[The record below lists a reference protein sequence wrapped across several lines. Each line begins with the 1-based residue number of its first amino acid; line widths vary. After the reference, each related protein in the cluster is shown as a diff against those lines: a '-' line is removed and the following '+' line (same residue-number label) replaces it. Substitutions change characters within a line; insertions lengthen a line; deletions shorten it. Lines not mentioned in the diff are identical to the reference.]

1 MLLAGQKNLLSQYKL
16 MLVGGLAVI
25 IAFPAWA
32 NEKQG
37 MPDLAQIEQTCLP
50 TSTSNLM
57 VWFGKHGYPKLI
69 QNGDSTEDGYI
80 HTVHRVMADTDARFD
95 WGTRMETIT
104 VGIDKYIK
112 EAGYTG
118 DVEYRGL
125 EGKKPFSQEWLRD
138 NNDPNKGFILLLA
151 YIRVQYY
158 PGNAIFSRA
167 LNVGHA
173 VTLVNAEPDMILIH
187 DPAHEED
194 ETGRKIITPQ
204 PIPQGTLQEVGG
216 GQPVSGL
223 LLLSGSL
230 LEAPLDSEVMLT
242 GAVCVTMHPPGD
254 PKTPSLTPPAAAS
267 SALVA
272 AGNTGGT
279 PSSTPSPAT
288 PGNANT
294 SWWVWLFNLVFS
306 K

>member
-1 MLLAGQKNLLSQYKL
+1 MVSRWKILSWQGILLGLSLAG
-16 MLVGGLAVI
+16 LV
-25 IAFPAWA
+25 AFPAWA
-32 NEKQG
+32 DEKQG

-50 TSTSNLM
+50 TSTTNLII
-57 VWFGKHGYPKLI
+57 WFGKHGYPKLI
-69 QNGDSTEDGYI
+69 QNGDSADDGYI

-125 EGKKPFSQEWLRD
+125 EGKKPFSQDWLKEND
-138 NNDPNKGFILLLA
+138 DPNKGFILLLA

-158 PGNAIFSRA
+158 PGNAVFSRA

-187 DPAHEED
+187 DPAHEDD

-204 PIPQGTLQEVGG
+204 SIPQGTLQDVGTS
-216 GQPVSGL
+216 QPVSGL

-230 LEAPLDSEVMLT
+230 LGAPPDSEVMLT
-242 GAVCVTMHPPGD
+242 GAVCVTMHPPED
-254 PKTPSLTPPAAAS
+254 PKTSPSTTPSTTPNALIAGGNTSGSPASSPSSPAAPGSAS
-267 SALVA
+267 
-272 AGNTGGT
+272 TG
-279 PSSTPSPAT
+279 
-288 PGNANT
+288 
-294 SWWVWLFNLVFS
+294 WWMWLFDILF
-306 K
+306 KK

>member
-1 MLLAGQKNLLSQYKL
+1 MFVWKKKSFATYILLGLC
-16 MLVGGLAVI
+16 LAVF

-32 NEKQG
+32 DEKQG
-37 MPDLAQIEQTCLP
+37 MPDLSQIEQTCLP
-50 TSTSNLM
+50 TSTANLI

-69 QNGDSTEDGYI
+69 QKDDNKDDGYI
-80 HTVHRVMADTDARFD
+80 HTVHRIMADTDARFD
-95 WGTRMETIT
+95 LGTHMEMIAS
-104 VGIDKYIK
+104 GIDKYIK

-125 EGKKPFSQEWLRD
+125 EGKKPFSQDWLQEND
-138 NNDPNKGFILLLA
+138 DPNKGFILLLA

-158 PGNAIFSRA
+158 PGNVIFNRA

-187 DPAHEED
+187 DPAHEND

-204 PIPQGTLQEVGG
+204 AIPQGTLQDVGTSE
-216 GQPVSGL
+216 PVNGL
-223 LLLSGSL
+223 LLLKGDL
-230 LEAPLDSEVMLT
+230 LGAPPDSEVMLT

-254 PKTPSLTPPAAAS
+254 SKAPTTTPAAS

-272 AGNTGGT
+272 VGGNTSG
-279 PSSTPSPAT
+279 SPASSPSAPAA
-288 PGNANT
+288 PGSAST
-294 SWWVWLFNLVFS
+294 SWWVWLFDMVFR